1 MYNLS
6 ISVNDT
12 VALSDST
19 VIKLVKLLEPYQG
32 SVRDVATNCKDV
44 KIVQEICGLI
54 ETIVLYFV
62 VVLIFFFILN
72 WIKSCR
78 QYKAK
83 QKKEKEDKLFSLRM
97 EYQKAL
103 LNAMKAQ
110 EVSKGKNETS
120 KEEENDSKGL
130 KAVIDEYIDE
140 LRDCIKWIDSQKK

>member
-12 VALSDST
+12 AALSDST

-54 ETIVLYFV
+54 ETIVIYFV
-62 VVLIFFFILN
+62 VVLIFYFILN
-72 WIKSCR
+72 WIKTCCH
-78 QYKAK
+78 YKAK
-83 QKKEKEDKLFSLRM
+83 QKNEKEGKLFSLRM

-103 LNAMKAQ
+103 LNAIKAK
-110 EVSKGKNETS
+110 EAYKETSETS
-120 KEEENDSKGL
+120 KEGENDLKGV
-130 KAVIDEYIDE
+130 KADVDEYIEE